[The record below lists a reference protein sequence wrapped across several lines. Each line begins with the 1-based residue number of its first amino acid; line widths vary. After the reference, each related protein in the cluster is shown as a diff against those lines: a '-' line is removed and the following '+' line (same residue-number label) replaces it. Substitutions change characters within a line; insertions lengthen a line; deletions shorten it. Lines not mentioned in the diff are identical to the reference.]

1 MELTKSVKKTRF
13 FTFSEYLT
21 IKKQKNRKMVVTAKN
36 GGKKVTL
43 LVHLENYFKMLK
55 FRIWASFTLM
65 LPKNCVEHLRIFSG
79 AFYPPPRPPPG
90 EMICISNIY
99 RYKPCCSQLYS
110 LCFIS
115 ALAPYPVPPPLFP
128 THLPSFPLLTLF
140 TAAAQLI
147 LEMAIVFWTWKRLSF
162 RRKTNDRRLKWIVSR
177 KEKISFF
184 RNERK
189 RVNCKILVDFYVR
202 HG

>member
-1 MELTKSVKKTRF
+1 MLSLIKMFSYSHIQMELTKSVKKTRF

-115 ALAPYPVPPPLFP
+115 ALAPPSLPNSSSLIPSPNPFHSSRPVDIRDGHRFLNVKKVVV
-128 THLPSFPLLTLF
+128 
-140 TAAAQLI
+140 Q
-147 LEMAIVFWTWKRLSF
+147 K
-162 RRKTNDRRLKWIVSR
+162 K
-177 KEKISFF
+177 
-184 RNERK
+184 NER
-189 RVNCKILVDFYVR
+189 
-202 HG
+202 

>member
-1 MELTKSVKKTRF
+1 MCRTSKNF
-13 FTFSEYLT
+13 F
-21 IKKQKNRKMVVTAKN
+21 
-36 GGKKVTL
+36 GGV
-43 LVHLENYFKMLK
+43 
-55 FRIWASFTLM
+55 
-65 LPKNCVEHLRIFSG
+65 LPP
-79 AFYPPPRPPPG
+79 APPPPPG
-90 EMICISNIY
+90 KWFVYLTSTDTNPAVHSYI
-99 RYKPCCSQLYS
+99 
-110 LCFIS
+110 
-115 ALAPYPVPPPLFP
+115 PYVSFLLLPPPLFP

-162 RRKTNDRRLKWIVSR
+162 RRKTNDRRIKWIVSR
-177 KEKISFF
+177 KEEISFF